1 MQAMA
6 FTQTD
11 LDNINAAIATGE
23 MTVECNGRRVT
34 YRSMAELQ
42 AAKTHIQGE
51 IARGVQT
58 TSAPRSVYQFRMT
71 TARGD

>member
-1 MQAMA
+1 MA

-23 MTVECNGRRVT
+23 MTVEFNGRRVT
-34 YRSMAELQ
+34 YRTMGELQ
-42 AAKTHIQGE
+42 AAKTHIQSE
-51 IARGVQT
+51 LARAAQA
-58 TSAPRSVYQFRMT
+58 TSTPRSVYQFRMT